1 MFRLLLL
8 FCLILISFS
17 NESYAA
23 TFFCGD
29 DEPSVVRFDLEECL
43 SNSVVPGSATDY
55 SEFTPEVFNTS
66 DCLELVVEGG
76 HLYRLNPD
84 INMQSC
90 SPGVDNSTAMCVG
103 ISDNCEY
110 DPSDDKAIRFDI
122 TVNPL
127 GTDPTLVSEIRFFE
141 NAPETF
147 NWIDCPSG
155 PNNYPTKYSIR
166 ILVDG
171 TVDFEMRM

>member
-1 MFRLLLL
+1 
-8 FCLILISFS
+8 
-17 NESYAA
+17 
-23 TFFCGD
+23 
-29 DEPSVVRFDLEECL
+29 
-43 SNSVVPGSATDY
+43 
-55 SEFTPEVFNTS
+55 
-66 DCLELVVEGG
+66 
-76 HLYRLNPD
+76 
-84 INMQSC
+84 
-90 SPGVDNSTAMCVG
+90 MCVG

-127 GTDPTLVSEIRFFE
+127 GTDPTHVSEIRFFE

-147 NWIDCPSG
+147 NWIDGPSG

-171 TVDFEMRM
+171 TVVFEMRM